1 MSTKKT
7 SNSSGTGRTRNY
19 ATVVYPDSA
28 PENWRDILTECFI
41 PSFISPLHDKDIN
54 PGGEAKKPH
63 YHVIIMFDSVK
74 TRDQAKEVFNKI
86 GGVGCE
92 VIASIRGYARYLCHL
107 DNPEKAQYN
116 PEDVTC
122 LCGSDYPGV
131 CSLVTDKYKVIEE
144 MIDWCVEKQCFSY
157 VSLMLY
163 AKSERRDWFR
173 SLCDNST
180 IVMKE
185 FLKSMKWDIDQANRK
200 RIYEENQAAMAAL
213 EKRKKEM
220 DQEVF

>member
-1 MSTKKT
+1 MSTKKA
-7 SNSSGTGRTRNY
+7 SNSPGTGRTRNY

-74 TRDQAKEVFNKI
+74 TRDQAKEVFDKI

-122 LCGSDYPGV
+122 LCGSDYHGV
-131 CSLVTDKYKVIEE
+131 CSLAADKYKCIRD
-144 MIDWCVEKQCFSY
+144 MLYWCVENHTFAFADLLFYS
-157 VSLMLY
+157 ME
-163 AKSERRDWFR
+163 ERPDWFR
-173 SLCDNST
+173 LLCDNST
-180 IVMKE
+180 LVIKE
-185 FLKSMKWDIDQANRK
+185 ALKSLEWKDRK
-200 RIYEENQAAMAAL
+200 EKEAL
-213 EKRKKEM
+213 QRQIRG
-220 DQEVF
+220 DF